1 MYFQDLQ
8 MWSQTV
14 AREPYLSAYAKA
26 KRLLESGFEPN
37 INWVEEEIVVTQG
50 KYLGNRTKIKDKIK
64 W

>member
-1 MYFQDLQ
+1 